1 MASEI
6 VMFDAVDISQIPA
19 GPAAVAGYVDGAY
32 QTAPLLAARFPH
44 AKLLTIAVNPAH
56 DAEGLDVETGDAAP
70 EDAPGWTRR
79 QEARKVQRPCLYASV
94 EPMQDE
100 VIPVLKAAGITRA
113 SVRLWTAHYAGK
125 HICGPSTC
133 GELSTDADGT
143 QWTDQAFGRPLDQS
157 LLAAGFFAVP
167 PPPAPSPQPPPVPA
181 WQEAIMNALPVL
193 SEGSDDTRLPHE
205 YVRRVQLI
213 ANGIYH
219 ASPELAVDGVY
230 GEATKS
236 AVAAVQHGS
245 GITVDG
251 VVGPATWRVLVT
263 GSAS

>member
-1 MASEI
+1 VASEI

-32 QTAPLLAARFPH
+32 QTAPALAARFPH
-44 AKLLTIAVNPAH
+44 AKLLTIAVIPAH

-94 EPMQDE
+94 EPMQAQ

-125 HICGPSTC
+125 HICGPSSC

-143 QWTDQAFGRPLDQS
+143 QWTDQAFGRSLDQS
-157 LLAAGFFAVP
+157 LLLADFFAV
-167 PPPAPSPQPPPVPA
+167 PPAPSPQPPPVPA

-193 SEGSDDTRLPHE
+193 SEGSDDTHLPHE

-219 ASPELAVDGVY
+219 ATPELVTDGVY
-230 GEATKS
+230 GEATRT
-236 AVAAVQHGS
+236 AVAAIQHAGS
-245 GITVDG
+245 ITADG
-251 VVGPATWRVLVT
+251 VVGSVTWAVLIT
-263 GSAS
+263 GSAP